1 MSDGEAENGEAANA
15 RDLFAWLSREVRELV
30 SHVPRVHSPSPI
42 GFLRDHVSSNRP
54 AVITGAFDDWPAME
68 RWNLDY
74 LADAMGDAKVSVNV
88 TPDGRGDALL
98 STDGWT
104 VSGLGDD
111 EMKPG
116 EVFVQPE
123 EREMTL
129 REFATMLATPTAD
142 LDANAHASRQSAVPY
157 VSRQCGSLLEEFP
170 SLVNDCADEVPFASE
185 ALGKP
190 PDAVNLW
197 IGDERSQ
204 TTFHRDHYEN
214 VYCVVRGVKVF
225 HLLPPCD
232 GRVLGVAEAPAA
244 REAHSFGRFTD
255 PLPFGSSSVGLDIA
269 FPRASHAYGL
279 PERTVAHALP
289 PTLGKVRVRA
299 RVRIRVSLIL
309 TPIRSLTLTLLL
321 TLTKEPYRLFN
332 LDVFE
337 YELDHPMSV
346 YGAVPFLHAHGEDG
360 RSLLLVDETNL
371 ATAGHL
377 DAFGSVHL
385 DRLHQIVAQGPAE
398 TLGQPS
404 QQRTHTFC
412 QALYQLRA
420 VGAAQHREE
429 IPENQRRLLRAPQRT
444 ICL

>member
-1 MSDGEAENGEAANA
+1 MHRSVLLRDPDGMSDGEAENGEAANA

-111 EMKPG
+111 EMMPG

-129 REFATMLATPTAD
+129 REFATMLATPTED
-142 LDANAHASRQSAVPY
+142 PDANAHASRRPAVPY

-170 SLVNDCADEVPFASE
+170 SLVDDCADEIPFASQ
-185 ALGKP
+185 ALGKR

-197 IGDERSQ
+197 IGDERSH

-232 GRVLGVAEAPAA
+232 GRVLGYADAPAA
-244 REAHSFGRFTD
+244 RFEQKLVAGENRFV
-255 PLPFGSSSVGLDIA
+255 LALER
-269 FPRASHAYGL
+269 PR
-279 PERTVAHALP
+279 RTVAWAS
-289 PTLGKVRVRA
+289 A
-299 RVRIRVSLIL
+299 
-309 TPIRSLTLTLLL
+309 TPAS
-321 TLTKEPYRLFN
+321 
-332 LDVFE
+332 
-337 YELDHPMSV
+337 
-346 YGAVPFLHAHGEDG
+346 LHARAKTTHPRDAVVPIVVEVKAGEALYLPAMWYHHVEQ
-360 RSLLLVDETNL
+360 RRDE
-371 ATAGHL
+371 
-377 DAFGSVHL
+377 S
-385 DRLHQIVAQGPAE
+385 
-398 TLGQPS
+398 GQP
-404 QQRTHTFC
+404 
-412 QALYQLRA
+412 A
-420 VGAAQHREE
+420 VAVNYWYDMSFDDRYAYARFAQEAHARFGG
-429 IPENQRRLLRAPQRT
+429 ENPSECDGL
-444 ICL
+444 